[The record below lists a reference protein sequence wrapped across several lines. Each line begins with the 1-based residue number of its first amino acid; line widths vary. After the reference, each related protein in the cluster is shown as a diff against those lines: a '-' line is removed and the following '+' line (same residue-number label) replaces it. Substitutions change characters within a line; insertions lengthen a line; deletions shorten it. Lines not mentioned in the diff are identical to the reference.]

1 MSFLGRMQ
9 QNDAWCKGASQ
20 QGSRPS
26 MSAETNAMVWLVVEL
41 VLVGVV
47 SLVGLGYLAVRL
59 ALPLR
64 KAPTPGPT
72 VPKGFGAVTC
82 ELVGG
87 SSTLISPI
95 SGRVCV
101 AWQLEFRGTDSTSLL
116 RGRCT
121 ANWCDELLVRLP
133 SGDAVTIALP
143 ERGVVVNGLHRQ
155 DGEFEAFKH
164 KVEGA
169 KGGEVPHDLDR
180 AEFQEVSIA
189 PGDPLVVVG
198 TFESTPAGGD
208 PMRRGEFG
216 AGRVRLL
223 IPPRSSRRAVAAI
236 LQSEDYREL
245 GWRGK
250 AALRSFFD
258 LLGLWLGLYGFY
270 FALRL
275 SAFVG
280 PGL

>member
-1 MSFLGRMQ
+1 MRQRLDGIV
-9 QNDAWCKGASQ
+9 AKL
-20 QGSRPS
+20 
-26 MSAETNAMVWLVVEL
+26 T
-41 VLVGVV
+41 
-47 SLVGLGYLAVRL
+47 AVRERGL
-59 ALPLR
+59 ECFGSQSHGFRLR
-64 KAPTPGPT
+64 PPASE
-72 VPKGFGAVTC
+72 A
-82 ELVGG
+82 E
-87 SSTLISPI
+87 
-95 SGRVCV
+95 V
-101 AWQLEFRGTDSTSLL
+101 AAFEAAR
-116 RGRCT
+116 R
-121 ANWCDELLVRLP
+121 VRLP
-133 SGDAVTIALP
+133 EDYRAFLLHVGNGGAGPFYGLLPLAKWDDARYEPI
-143 ERGVVVNGLHRQ
+143 
-155 DGEFEAFKH
+155 D
-164 KVEGA
+164 
-169 KGGEVPHDLDR
+169 DLDQ
-180 AEFQEVSIA
+180 ACPLDPETLPVGDDWLEVLLPA
-189 PGDPLVVVG
+189 TVVVG

>member
-1 MSFLGRMQ
+1 MRKIERPDIRLGIRLTCM
-9 QNDAWCKGASQ
+9 NLSPLIEMIAG
-20 QGSRPS
+20 
-26 MSAETNAMVWLVVEL
+26 WLVLEL

-59 ALPLR
+59 ACPLR
-64 KAPTPGPT
+64 KVPTPGPT

-82 ELVGG
+82 ELLGG
-87 SSTLISPI
+87 SSTLSAPI
-95 SGRVCV
+95 TGRACV
-101 AWQLEFRGTDSTSLL
+101 AWQLEFRGSDSTSLL
-116 RGRCT
+116 RHRCT

-133 SGDAVTIALP
+133 SGDAVTVALP
-143 ERGVVVNGLHRQ
+143 ECGVVVNGLYRQ
-155 DGEFEAFKH
+155 GGGFDAFKH
-164 KVEGA
+164 RAEGA
-169 KGGEVPHDLDR
+169 KGGEVSSWLHG

-216 AGRVRLL
+216 GDRVRLL

-236 LQSEDYREL
+236 LQSEDYHDL

-250 AALRSFFD
+250 PALRSFFD
-258 LLGLWLGLYGFY
+258 LLGVWLTLYGCY
-270 FALRL
+270 FTFRL
-275 SAFVG
+275 IQFAEQG
-280 PGL
+280 M